1 MISYPCSISQR
12 GFTLVEIAVV
22 LVIVGL
28 LIGSFIGTVGE
39 RIETTRRDNTQ
50 KELKEIKRVLIA
62 YAFSNSPPYLPCP
75 DTDSPPDGKE
85 NRTMAGICDATFGHL
100 PWVTLGVGY
109 SDAWDNRYRYWVNQD
124 YATGNPGAGFV
135 LTTGDTANSAT
146 VETRIG
152 AAKSTILDNAVAV
165 VFSHGK
171 NSLGGVSIDG
181 VNRDTIP
188 VAGGGHDDE
197 LENVDANV
205 NFISRTLREEGA
217 TESNGGIFDDI
228 VVWISS
234 YELKA
239 KMVEAGVLPL

>member
-1 MISYPCSISQR
+1 MISDPCSIKQR

-28 LIGSFIGTVGE
+28 LVGSFIGTVGE

-50 KELKEIKRVLIA
+50 KELEEIKRVLIA
-62 YAFSNSPPYLPCP
+62 YAFSKSPPYLPCP
-75 DTDSPPDGKE
+75 DVSVPPDGKE
-85 NRTMAGICDATFGHL
+85 NRTAGICDTAFGHL

-135 LTTGDTANSAT
+135 LTTDDTANSAT

-152 AAKSTILDNAVAV
+152 AATSTILDNAVAV
-165 VFSHGK
+165 IFSHGK

-181 VNRDTIP
+181 ISRDAIP
-188 VAGGGHDDE
+188 GAGGGHDDE
-197 LENVDANV
+197 LENMDSNV
-205 NFISRTLREEGA
+205 NFISRTLRVEGA
-217 TESNGGIFDDI
+217 TETNGGIFDDI

-239 KMVEAGVLPL
+239 KMVEAGVLP